1 MTSPAELADLLQACL
16 PYLDP
21 DDGRPAVAMGL
32 HLMEQHGHA
41 PRAAELRRDMA
52 ELHGMIRAA
61 LIAAGRLPPAHTKE
75 G

>member
-1 MTSPAELADLLQACL
+1 MTNPADLADLLQSCL

-21 DDGRPAVAMGL
+21 DDGRPAVGMGV

-52 ELHGMIRAA
+52 ELRGRIRAA
-61 LIAAGRLPPAHTKE
+61 LIAGGRLPQD
-75 G
+75 